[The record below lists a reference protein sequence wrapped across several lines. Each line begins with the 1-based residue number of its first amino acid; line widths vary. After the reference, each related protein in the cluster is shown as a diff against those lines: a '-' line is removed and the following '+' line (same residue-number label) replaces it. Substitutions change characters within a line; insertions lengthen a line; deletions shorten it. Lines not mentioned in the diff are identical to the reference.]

1 LYRSSNTVRLFA
13 FAFALALGIVPSH
26 AVLAGGAEPQP
37 PRGFTALFNGRDLS
51 GFHGLEHFDPR
62 KLRAMTAEE
71 RAAKRTANDQTFR
84 KHWRVENGELVN
96 DGDGPYATTDRE
108 YGDIELLI
116 EYRTVAKADSGI
128 YLRGNP
134 QVQIWDYTKE
144 GGKGDRGAEKGSG
157 GLWNN
162 RAGSPGKDP
171 LVLADKPFGE
181 WNALRIRQVG
191 DKTTVHLNDKL
202 VVDHATMENYWDP
215 KEPLWARGPIQLQT
229 HGGEIRWRN
238 IFIREIPADEATRIL
253 SERDDASFA
262 SIFNGR
268 DFTGWAGPLD
278 NYEIV
283 EGAIRCKP
291 KQGGT
296 IFTQKEYADFVVRL
310 EFKLP
315 PAGNNG
321 LAIRYPGEGDAAYAG
336 MTELQVLDNTSPKY
350 KTLDPRQFH
359 GSAYGMVA
367 AKRDFLRPVG
377 EWNYQEVT
385 VKGSTIKVE
394 LNGTTILDA
403 DLSTVTEFLEN
414 KSHPGKNR
422 KAGHFG
428 FAGHN
433 DPVEFRKVR
442 VRTF

>member
-1 LYRSSNTVRLFA
+1 MAAASSQTTSPSSWRNQTSTGPSSGGHPWIHEVSRTLSPGPDDRLQAAGCSLQAASAPGWRQSPEQPSWRPPKPDTAGSLQAVACGLGPSVPVNRSTPLYRSSNTIRL
-13 FAFALALGIVPSH
+13 FAFALALALGMLPPH

-37 PRGFTALFNGRDLS
+37 PKGFTALFNGRDLS

-71 RAAKRTANDQTFR
+71 RAAKRKANDETFR

-128 YLRGNP
+128 HLRGNP
-134 QVQIWDYTKE
+134 QVQIWDYTRE

-162 RAGSPGKDP
+162 RAGSPGKHP
-171 LVLADKPFGE
+171 LVLADKPFGQ

-191 DKTTVHLNDKL
+191 DKTMVHLNDKL

-215 KEPLWARGPIQLQT
+215 KESLWARGPIQLQT

-268 DFTGWAGPLD
+268 DFTGWTGPLD
-278 NYEIV
+278 HYEI
-283 EGAIRCKP
+283 
-291 KQGGT
+291 
-296 IFTQKEYADFVVRL
+296 
-310 EFKLP
+310 
-315 PAGNNG
+315 
-321 LAIRYPGEGDAAYAG
+321 
-336 MTELQVLDNTSPKY
+336 
-350 KTLDPRQFH
+350 
-359 GSAYGMVA
+359 
-367 AKRDFLRPVG
+367 
-377 EWNYQEVT
+377 
-385 VKGSTIKVE
+385 
-394 LNGTTILDA
+394 
-403 DLSTVTEFLEN
+403 
-414 KSHPGKNR
+414 
-422 KAGHFG
+422 
-428 FAGHN
+428 
-433 DPVEFRKVR
+433 
-442 VRTF
+442 

>member
-1 LYRSSNTVRLFA
+1 MYRSVQRYPARRVRCRPRNRRA
-13 FAFALALGIVPSH
+13 ARRALR
-26 AVLAGGAEPQP
+26 GAADPQP
-37 PRGFTALFNGRDLS
+37 PKGFTALFNGRDLS

-62 KLRAMTAEE
+62 KLRAMSDEE
-71 RAAKRTANDQTFR
+71 RAAKRKANEEPFR

-96 DGDGPYATTDRE
+96 DGEGPYATTDRE

-181 WNALRIRQVG
+181 WNTLRIRQVG

-253 SERDDASFA
+253 SERDEASFT

-268 DFTGWAGPLD
+268 NFTGWAGPLD

-283 EGAIRCKP
+283 DGAIRCKTET
-291 KQGGT
+291 GRHHLHAEG
-296 IFTQKEYADFVVRL
+296 VRGL
-310 EFKLP
+310 RRAPRVQAAARRQQRPRDPLPGRRRCRLRRHDRTAGARQHLAEVHKARSAAVPRLRLRHGRRETRLP
-315 PAGNNG
+315 PARR
-321 LAIRYPGEGDAAYAG
+321 A
-336 MTELQVLDNTSPKY
+336 
-350 KTLDPRQFH
+350 
-359 GSAYGMVA
+359 
-367 AKRDFLRPVG
+367 
-377 EWNYQEVT
+377 
-385 VKGSTIKVE
+385 
-394 LNGTTILDA
+394 NGTT
-403 DLSTVTEFLEN
+403 SR
-414 KSHPGKNR
+414 SP
-422 KAGHFG
+422 
-428 FAGHN
+428 
-433 DPVEFRKVR
+433 
-442 VRTF
+442 